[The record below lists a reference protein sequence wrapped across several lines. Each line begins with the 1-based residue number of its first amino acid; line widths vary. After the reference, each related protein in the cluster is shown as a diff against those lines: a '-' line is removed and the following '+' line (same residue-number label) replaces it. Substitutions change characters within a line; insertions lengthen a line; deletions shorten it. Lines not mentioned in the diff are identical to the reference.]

1 MKSHTTLRFFPRL
14 AIALAFAGV
23 LFAQSTANKVLV
35 VNGKSAGAVVR
46 QIDGRSYVDIETLAQ
61 VANGT
66 ITVAPTQ
73 VVLTIPSTNSS
84 AAPNAPTQSQQ
95 TQPLPQIARGLSRNF
110 AAAAIGVLA
119 DMREWRGAVHAMIT
133 YGGAMRPDLAQDYA
147 QRAQESLAQAAVA
160 ASTDEDRN
168 ALSLLQNEGSQ
179 LDSWANGVISAQ
191 KNMNGSAIVDPNA
204 LANDPAYTKI
214 QKCGQFLNSMLVS
227 GSFSDDGSCH

>member
-1 MKSHTTLRFFPRL
+1 MKSLSNFGFFPRL
-14 AIALAFAGV
+14 AIALAFAGA
-23 LFAQSTANKVLV
+23 LFAQSAANKVLV

-46 QIDGRSYVDIETLAQ
+46 QIDGRSYVDIDTLAQ

-66 ITVAPTQ
+66 ITVGATQ
-73 VVLTIPSTNSS
+73 VVLTIPATNPGALAS
-84 AAPNAPTQSQQ
+84 AASQPVQTQS
-95 TQPLPQIARGLSRNF
+95 LPQIARGLSRGF

-147 QRAQESLAQAAVA
+147 QRAQESLGQAAVA
-160 ASTDEDRN
+160 ASTDDDRN
-168 ALSLLQNEGSQ
+168 ALALLQNEGSQ

>member
-1 MKSHTTLRFFPRL
+1 MKTHTNFRFLPRL

-46 QIDGRSYVDIETLAQ
+46 QIDGRSYVDVETLAQ

-73 VVLTIPSTNSS
+73 VVLTIPATNS
-84 AAPNAPTQSQQ
+84 AASTTAASQPPPTQSA
-95 TQPLPQIARGLSRNF
+95 PPIVRGLSRGF
-110 AAAAIGVLA
+110 AGAAIAVLE

-133 YGGAMRPDLAQDYA
+133 YGGAMRPDLAQYYA
-147 QRAQESLAQAAVA
+147 QRAQVSLAQAAVA
-160 ASTDEDRN
+160 ASTDDDRN

-179 LDSWANGVISAQ
+179 LDAWANGVISAQ

-214 QKCGQFLNSMLVS
+214 QNCGQFLNSMLVS
-227 GSFSDDGSCH
+227 GTFSDDGSCH